1 MGIYTQKNRAGQAR
15 WYVRMV
21 VEGRRQRFAP
31 RGGFVSAREATTFW
45 QNAQVDIRRAT
56 FFPSEYHR
64 AAAIALSTV
73 VQTYLQT
80 VTTSKN
86 AITYGAWWITE
97 YGTRDIRSLN
107 PALLEDAQRRLGHKS
122 IATQHH
128 YLKFLR
134 HLCNR
139 LVRDGQ
145 LNTSPFAQFRLRAPL
160 VLREHYYSEEERHQ
174 LYAALG
180 LWGSAAEF
188 AVLTG
193 LRWAEQFLL
202 QPGAINLNQGFVTLA
217 STKAGVPQIRHLNPR
232 AVAIV
237 TAWMA
242 QSNEYVFSTDP
253 SDPMSYDAFRRR
265 IWRPGLAKAGLTGRW
280 HDLRHT
286 FASDLTIQG
295 NSDRTVATLLGHR
308 STQMVQRYAHLSAT
322 HLHAAVAKL
331 PTQNGHNLAILDA
344 DKMTKS

>member
-1 MGIYTQKNRAGQAR
+1 MGIYTQKNRAGLAR

-21 VEGRRQRFAP
+21 VDGRRQRFAP

-56 FFPSEYHR
+56 FFPSEYHP
-64 AAAIALSTV
+64 ATPIVLATV
-73 VQTYLQT
+73 VEAYLQT
-80 VTTSKN
+80 ATINKN
-86 AITYGAWWITE
+86 ATTYGAWWITE
-97 YGTRDIRSLN
+97 YGTRDIRSLT

-122 IATQHH
+122 LATQHH

-139 LVRDGQ
+139 LVRDRQ
-145 LNTSPFAQFRLRAPL
+145 LDTSPFAQFPLHAPL
-160 VLREHYYSEEERHQ
+160 VWREHYYPEEERHR

-180 LWGSAAEF
+180 VWGSAAEF

-202 QPGAINLNQGFVTLA
+202 QPGAINLQQGCVTLV
-217 STKAGVPQIRHLNPR
+217 STKAGVPQIRHLSPR
-232 AVAIV
+232 AVAIA

-242 QSNEYVFSTDP
+242 QCHEYVFSLDP
-253 SDPMSYDAFRRR
+253 SDPTSYDAFRTR
-265 IWRPGLAKAGLTGRW
+265 IWRPALAQAGLTGRW

-331 PTQNGHNLAILDA
+331 PTQNGQIMAILPA
-344 DKMTKS
+344 GKMTKS